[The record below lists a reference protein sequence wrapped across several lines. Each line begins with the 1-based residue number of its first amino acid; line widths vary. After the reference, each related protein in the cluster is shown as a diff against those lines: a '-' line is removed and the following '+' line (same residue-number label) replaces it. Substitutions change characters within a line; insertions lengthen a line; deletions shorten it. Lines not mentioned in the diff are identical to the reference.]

1 MWQASRFQA
10 HAARWLGL
18 DAVERASWTDPA
30 AVLVAW
36 VGCAGAVSAVTI
48 TVWRS
53 WLVVHGVR
61 GLLAAAVI
69 ATASLLSLLPTV
81 TTLLRPQRRT

>member
-1 MWQASRFQA
+1 MWQASRFQER
-10 HAARWLGL
+10 AARWLGL
-18 DAVERASWTDPA
+18 DGVERESWTDPA

-48 TVWRS
+48 SVWWP
-53 WLVVHGVR
+53 WLIVHGVH
-61 GLLAAAVI
+61 GLLAATVI
-69 ATASLLSLLPTV
+69 VAASLLSLLPTV